1 MQKLKEGVKNWD
13 NLMAVEEGVSVL
25 GKRSTHSSDTEDS
38 PEEKKRKIMKEIEL
52 SLPLELSKTQRKKQI
67 KLQYKEIMKK
77 EWRYD
82 LNIINLCQCIVVEN
96 NNMRKRN

>member
-1 MQKLKEGVKNWD
+1 
-13 NLMAVEEGVSVL
+13 MAVEEGGVSVL
-25 GKRSTHSSDTEDS
+25 GKRSTRSSDTEDS

-82 LNIINLCQCIVVEN
+82 LKLRPFFLIN
-96 NNMRKRN
+96 

>member
-25 GKRSTHSSDTEDS
+25 GKRSTRSSDTEDS

-82 LNIINLCQCIVVEN
+82 LNIINLCQCIVVES